1 MVRNVNQEDQG
12 QENASDCSPPFSQVL
27 PDGDDSLLRM
37 KILEKLDTEDVR
49 DVLKGLHTGPL

>member
-1 MVRNVNQEDQG
+1 MRNVNQEDQG
-12 QENASDCSPPFSQVL
+12 QENVADCSPPFSQAL